1 MKMFRDDDGS
11 LGFEVEFQRSF
22 EDFLA
27 DDVLEHSEDA
37 AS

>member
-1 MKMFRDDDGS
+1 MMDEDL

-22 EDFLA
+22 EDFFT
-27 DDVLEHSEDA
+27 DDVLEHTKNA